1 MIPLLIGGNLSNNNF
16 LSVKEARRKW
26 LRELP
31 TPNHISYTQNPI
43 VRNGEDIRT
52 FPDEGK
58 KKQNLLPVDGLKE
71 CITGFPEQK
80 GNNERSNVEL
90 KKEHDKQ
97 KIQ

>member
-58 KKQNLLPVDGLKE
+58 KKTEFVASRWSKRMYYGVP
-71 CITGFPEQK
+71 
-80 GNNERSNVEL
+80 
-90 KKEHDKQ
+90 
-97 KIQ
+97 

>member
-16 LSVKEARRKW
+16 LSVTMEARRKL

-52 FPDEGK
+52 FPDEAK
-58 KKQNLLPVDGLKE
+58 KKTEFVASRWSKRMYYEVP
-71 CITGFPEQK
+71 
-80 GNNERSNVEL
+80 
-90 KKEHDKQ
+90 
-97 KIQ
+97 